1 MILILKNNIIKKSHT
16 WRWTYVHI
24 RLFAYSSNSFRS
36 TSVQSVNLS
45 YGNTTKTPQRH
56 HETFFLDNILGMN
69 SYVHIDSFASIVLF
83 QSQLLSNL
91 SSHQRTL
98 LSVFFFKLQTMAK
111 RTQKQRTM
119 VSAGWWVCYNMFKM
133 FFSLIRQST
142 TL

>member
-83 QSQLLSNL
+83 QFICVQLLSNL
-91 SSHQRTL
+91 SSHQEL
-98 LSVFFFKLQTMAK
+98 FCPFFFSNCRRWQNERRNKE
-111 RTQKQRTM
+111 R
-119 VSAGWWVCYNMFKM
+119 W
-133 FFSLIRQST
+133 
-142 TL
+142 